1 MFCMLEKKIYILLT
15 FQSIK
20 HVILL
25 KIQTE
30 KNVMPSENNKVL
42 MFNQY

>member
-1 MFCMLEKKIYILLT
+1 MFCMLEKKIYILPT

-30 KNVMPSENNKVL
+30 KNVMPSENKVL